1 MNATSSKLAASS
13 NVLQNPSSRLDEVL
27 VLLGKAKVEE
37 HESAEL
43 KCIPDFRVNPNF
55 ATVLALERWLEEIV
69 TFCTNPK
76 ELGISCIDQLSTYL
90 MRTLVTMLPST
101 EIYN

>member
-1 MNATSSKLAASS
+1 MAASS

-37 HESAEL
+37 HESPEL
-43 KCIPDFRVNPNF
+43 KRIPDFRVNPNF
-55 ATVLALERWLEEIV
+55 PTVLALERWLEEIV

>member
-1 MNATSSKLAASS
+1 MAASS

-37 HESAEL
+37 HGSPEL
-43 KCIPDFRVNPNF
+43 KRIPDFRVNPNF
-55 ATVLALERWLEEIV
+55 PTVLALERWLEEIV

-76 ELGISCIDQLSTYL
+76 ELGISCINQLSIHL
-90 MRTLVTMLPST
+90 LRTFVTLLPPT
-101 EIYN
+101 ENYN